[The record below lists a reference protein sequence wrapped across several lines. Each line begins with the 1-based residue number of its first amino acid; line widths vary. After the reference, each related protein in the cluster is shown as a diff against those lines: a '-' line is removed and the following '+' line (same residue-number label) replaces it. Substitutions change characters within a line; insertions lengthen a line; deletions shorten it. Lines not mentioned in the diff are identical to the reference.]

1 MKRGEIWLLNFDP
14 TIGAEINK
22 TRPAVIVSDDAIG
35 ILPLKI
41 VAPITDW
48 KDRYTTFKWML
59 RLENDPQN
67 NLSKPSAVDAFQL
80 RSVAHQRFIRRIGEL
95 TTAQMQEL
103 TDALALTLSI
113 P

>member
-1 MKRGEIWLLNFDP
+1 MKRSEIWLLNLDP
-14 TIGAEINK
+14 TIGAEIGK

-35 ILPLKI
+35 VLPLKI

-48 KDRYTTFKWML
+48 KDRYVRYKWMV
-59 RLENDPQN
+59 RIEVDIQN
-67 NLSKPSAVDAFQL
+67 NLSKPAAVDAFQL
-80 RSVAHQRFIRRIGEL
+80 RSVAHERFIRRIGEL
-95 TTAQMQEL
+95 NEAQVQEL